1 MTIPQHIQTIV
12 MQGRLGTR
20 HGTSE
25 SVAALFIEAKAACG
39 ANSEKLVSHLL
50 EKFTFLN
57 NEQYDDSID
66 SIAQWLDD
74 SGLLTPDTVFCA
86 TSMGHE
92 KDSAQRVLYDV
103 STALG
108 MRGHLKV
115 RTYNLADKLHK
126 AEGVRNVVFVDE
138 FTGTGETIA
147 KRIETV
153 GDRFR
158 QAGKDAPAFHA
169 ALVAGMAKAMELV
182 GTISE
187 SSMAVHVLKP
197 GLSGYLNGADLL
209 EALQQMEVFEDGL
222 EQAFSDR
229 DLPRLGWGKAEAL
242 YSRHR
247 GNCPNN
253 VFPVFWWPLGKGN
266 VPRKPIFPRTF

>member
-12 MQGRLGTR
+12 LQGRLGTR
-20 HGTSE
+20 RGTPE
-25 SVAALFIEAKAACG
+25 SVAALFLEAKAACG
-39 ANSEKLVSHLL
+39 VSSEKLISHLL
-50 EKFTFLN
+50 ENFTFLN
-57 NEQYDDSID
+57 NEQYDNAID
-66 SIAQWLDD
+66 VIAEWLDD
-74 SGLLTPDTVFCA
+74 SGLLTPETVFCA

-126 AEGVRNVVFVDE
+126 ADGVRNVVFVDE

-153 GDRFR
+153 GNRFN
-158 QAGKDAPAFHA
+158 QAGKDAPAFYA
-169 ALVAGMAKAMELV
+169 CLVAGMEKAMECV
-182 GTISE
+182 GAVTA
-187 SSMAVHVLKP
+187 SSMAAHILKP
-197 GLSGYLNGADLL
+197 GLSGHMNGADLL

-222 EQAFSDR
+222 EQVFSGL

-253 VFPVFWWPLGKGN
+253 VFPIFWWPRGKGN
-266 VPRKPIFPRTF
+266 VVRKPIFPRTF

>member
-12 MQGRLGTR
+12 LQGRLGTR
-20 HGTSE
+20 RGTPE
-25 SVAALFIEAKAACG
+25 SVAALYLEAKSACG
-39 ANSEKLVSHLL
+39 VSGEKLVSHLL
-50 EKFTFLN
+50 ENFTFLN
-57 NEQYDDSID
+57 NDQYDDSID
-66 SIAQWLDD
+66 VIAEWLDD
-74 SGLLTPDTVFCA
+74 SGLLTPETVFCA

-115 RTYNLADKLHK
+115 RTYNLADRLHK
-126 AEGVRNVVFVDE
+126 ADGIRNVVFVDE
-138 FTGTGETIA
+138 FSGTGETIA

-153 GDRFR
+153 GGRFN
-158 QAGKDAPAFHA
+158 QAGKDSPAFYA
-169 ALVAGMAKAMELV
+169 CLVAGMEKAMVRV
-182 GTISE
+182 GAVTA
-187 SSMAVHVLKP
+187 SSMAVHMLKP
-197 GLSGYLNGADLL
+197 GLSGHMNGANLL
-209 EALQQMEVFEDGL
+209 EALRQMEVFEDGL
-222 EQAFSDR
+222 EQVFSDT

-253 VFPVFWWPLGKGN
+253 VFPIFWWPRGKGN
-266 VPRKPIFPRTF
+266 VVRNPIFPRTF